1 MSGKKR
7 EKQEERDLYD
17 MSEGDEEYMPE
28 EDDSYEACL
37 GKREIVGKD
46 VGAEAKRVFAEM
58 EAGFWAETSRRMQQL
73 ERERKMGARARLQY
87 SKEVTAQIQKAIKPS
102 NDGIINFAGKLYKLS
117 SEGELEEYVDHE
129 VKKGFEE
136 LQKLAKKY
144 TANDA
149 GGANVEEKLVNLEE
163 REYRQLLKERKNNLK
178 SLVTLLN
185 NRHRN
190 VSAIFKSKIDW
201 KKYTEIN
208 KMDKQFEMN
217 RKDGFIEKQKFI
229 HAANLKEKQ
238 QAHAD

>member
-1 MSGKKR
+1 
-7 EKQEERDLYD
+7 
-17 MSEGDEEYMPE
+17 
-28 EDDSYEACL
+28 
-37 GKREIVGKD
+37 
-46 VGAEAKRVFAEM
+46 
-58 EAGFWAETSRRMQQL
+58 MQKL
-73 ERERKMGARARLQY
+73 ERERKLGDKARLEY
-87 SKEVTAQIQKAIKPS
+87 TKDVITQIQKAIKPS

-117 SEGELEEYVDHE
+117 SAGELEEYVDHE

-229 HAANLKEKQ
+229 QAANMKEKQ